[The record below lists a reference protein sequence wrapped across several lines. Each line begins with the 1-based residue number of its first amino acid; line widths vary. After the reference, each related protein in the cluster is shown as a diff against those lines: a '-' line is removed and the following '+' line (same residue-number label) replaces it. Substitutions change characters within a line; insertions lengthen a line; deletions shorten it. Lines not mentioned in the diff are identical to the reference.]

1 MKKAQMM
8 TTIEYAIRILEA
20 YGIHAEEVGNYDV
33 CDAYCQASDILRY
46 VRDNNIGALDDAKKS
61 VQICYEAIFS
71 NK

>member
-1 MKKAQMM
+1 MIQAQVM

-20 YGIHAEEVGNYDV
+20 YGIRAEEVGNYDV
-33 CDAYCQASDILRY
+33 CDAYCRASDILRY

-61 VQICYEAIFS
+61 VQIAYEAVFG

>member
-1 MKKAQMM
+1 MKKAQVM

-20 YGIHAEEVGNYDV
+20 YDIRAEEAGNYDV

-61 VQICYEAIFS
+61 VQTCYDAIFS